1 MKKVLIVFVS
11 MLWLALLV
19 PAGHSRSKRPS
30 ARQQK
35 QTFVYDLD
43 ETDTLSIVRLSRVE
57 KDGSLKVVHYNH
69 HYDDADVYYNDLDT
83 GRLPHCIIATP
94 NGRSLYVSSDVD
106 TNDNHSG
113 QIIEFAIGKSG
124 HLTRLGS
131 VDAGTLP
138 LVLAMTRSGSFLYCS
153 AEDGATGQGVL
164 YQYKIERDGTLSALK
179 PPLVSLGK
187 DLFRPFAIAPS
198 EKYLYMPT
206 GKKPICFRISRS
218 GALLRLPTPPTQENV
233 EVLAITPSGKY
244 AYCLQSG
251 GVISVGAVDQ
261 VTGRFSPL
269 RPVAH
274 VPPASYS
281 MNISPQRNTLQITD
295 AYINSKNIMISG
307 PISEFRLM
315 PNGDL
320 KPANPP
326 TFAEASPAVKS
337 YGRLAP
343 DPSKGFVIVTR

>member
-1 MKKVLIVFVS
+1 MRNMLLVFIL
-11 MLWLALLV
+11 MFWPALLV
-19 PAGHSRSKRPS
+19 PAGHSRSKSPS
-30 ARQQK
+30 AGHGK
-35 QTFVYDLD
+35 QTFVYALSDHDVNIYRALRD
-43 ETDTLSIVRLSRVE
+43 GTLKELYQKYVDQAYTQQLTR
-57 KDGSLKVVHYNH
+57 
-69 HYDDADVYYNDLDT
+69 
-83 GRLPHCIIATP
+83 CITATP
-94 NGRSLYVSSDVD
+94 NGRTLYIASDID
-106 TNDNHSG
+106 TFDAQSG
-113 QIIEFAIGKSG
+113 QLYEFAVKKNGN
-124 HLTRLGS
+124 LTRLGS
-131 VDAGTLP
+131 VNAGTLP

-153 AEDGATGQGVL
+153 ARDGATQQGVL
-164 YQYKIERDGTLSALK
+164 YQYKIERDGTLSSLK
-179 PPLVSLGK
+179 PPFVNPGK
-187 DLFRPFAIAPS
+187 NLFRPFAIAPS

-206 GKKPICFRISRS
+206 GKKLICFRISRS
-218 GALLRLPTPPTQENV
+218 GALLRLLTPPTQENV

-244 AYCLQSG
+244 TYCLQSG

-261 VTGRFSPL
+261 ITGRFSPL
-269 RPVAH
+269 RSVAH

-326 TFAEASPAVKS
+326 TFPQTFPFVKS